1 MNYLRGMRVDT
12 NFFCTVPMP
21 DAGDP
26 SISPT
31 ERRYGNDA
39 VIECYRNLVEWARTA
54 DQLGYDTMW
63 LTEHHFQFEGYE
75 VLPNLIMFGQHLA
88 MLTKNLRLGQMF
100 NVVPQWHPL
109 RLAEDFALADIIT
122 GGRMEFGVGRGT
134 VPREAWSLG
143 TVVASGD
150 NSMSAEHDRI
160 NRETFE
166 ESMEVIK
173 AAWTN
178 ERFSYRGMQFV
189 FPPDEIP
196 DRGKY
201 VDDLTLIPRPTR
213 NVDVYQPVTSP
224 ETIEYV
230 PRAGHKAVYW
240 LQNADSQKDKWDRFA
255 AIRDEMGQPVAPG
268 DDRCLVLNIHVGKTR
283 EAAMRRGKPGHDEF
297 CRFLSP
303 YGRFSSYRNP
313 DGSKVPFDFCP
324 TVEDSISQKIMAIGS
339 VDDVVDTVGFWR
351 DLLDLKHLCIFFDFP
366 GISQSEMN
374 EQLHLFAEEVMPKL
388 GEKMERRPLPHLQP
402 LV

>member
-1 MNYLRGMRVDT
+1 MRVDS

-31 ERRYGNDA
+31 SRRYGNND
-39 VIECYRNLVEWARTA
+39 VIECYRNLLAWARTA
-54 DQLGYDTMW
+54 DSLGYDTMW

-75 VLPNLIMFGQHLA
+75 VLPNLIQFGQHLA
-88 MLTKNLRLGQMF
+88 MQTSELRLGQMF

-109 RLAEDFALADIIT
+109 RLAEDFAIADIIT

-150 NSMSAEHDRI
+150 NAMSAEHDKQ
-160 NRETFE
+160 NRLIFE

-173 AAWTN
+173 KAWAN
-178 ERFSYRGMQFV
+178 ERFSYSGSHFQ
-189 FPPDEIP
+189 FPPDDIP
-196 DRGKY
+196 DRGSM
-201 VDDLTLIPRPTR
+201 VGDLTLIPRPER
-213 NVDVYQPVTSP
+213 LVDIYQPVTSP

-230 PRAGHKAVYW
+230 PRAGHKAIYW
-240 LQNADSQKDKWDRFA
+240 LQNADSQKEKWDRYA
-255 AIRDEMGQPVAPG
+255 QIREEMGTPVGPG
-268 DDRCLVLNIHVGKTR
+268 EDRCLVLNMHIGKTR
-283 EAAMRRGKPGHDEF
+283 EEAMKRGKPGHDEF
-297 CRFLSP
+297 CNFLSP
-303 YGRFSSYRNP
+303 YGRFSSYRNA

-324 TVEDSISQKIMAIGS
+324 TIEDSVNQKIQAIGS
-339 VDDVVDTVGFWR
+339 IDDVVDIVGFWR
-351 DLLDLKHLCIFFDFP
+351 DLLDLKHLTIFFDLP
-366 GISQSEMN
+366 GLTREDMN
-374 EQLHLFAEEVMPKL
+374 EQLHLFAEEVMPRL
-388 GEKMERRPLPHLQP
+388 GEKMERRPLPNLQP

>member
-1 MNYLRGMRVDT
+1 
-12 NFFCTVPMP
+12 MP

-31 ERRYGNDA
+31 DRRYGNDA

-150 NSMSAEHDRI
+150 NAMSAEHDRI
-160 NRETFE
+160 NRQTFE

-178 ERFSYRGMQFV
+178 ERFSYRGKQFV
-189 FPPDEIP
+189 FPPDETP

-213 NVDVYQPVTSP
+213 TVDVYQPVTSP

-240 LQNADSQKDKWDRFA
+240 LQNADSQKDKWDRYA
-255 AIRDEMGQPVAPG
+255 AIRDEMGQPVASG
-268 DDRCLVLNIHVGKTR
+268 EDRCLVLNIHVGKTR

-324 TVEDSISQKIMAIGS
+324 TVEDSINQKIMAIGS

-366 GISQSEMN
+366 GISQNEMN
-374 EQLHLFAEEVMPKL
+374 EQMHLFSEEVMPKL
-388 GEKMERRPLPHLQP
+388 GEKMERRPLPNLQP

>member
-1 MNYLRGMRVDT
+1 MRVDT

-21 DAGDP
+21 DAGDNN
-26 SISPT
+26 ISPT
-31 ERRYGNDA
+31 ERRYGNDD

-54 DQLGYDTMW
+54 DTLGYDTMW

-88 MLTKNLRLGQMF
+88 MQTKNLRLGQMF

-150 NSMSAEHDRI
+150 NAMSAEHDKK
-160 NRETFE
+160 NRAIFE

-173 AAWTN
+173 RAWTN
-178 ERFSYRGMQFV
+178 ERFSYRGNEFV

-196 DRGKY
+196 DRGSY

-213 NVDVYQPVTSP
+213 KVDIYQPVTSP
-224 ETIEYV
+224 ETLEYV

-240 LQNADSQKDKWDRFA
+240 LQNTDSQKQKWDHYA
-255 AIRDEMGQPVAPG
+255 QIREEMGTPVGPG
-268 DDRCLVLNIHVGKTR
+268 EDRTLVLNIHIGRTYEDALK
-283 EAAMRRGKPGHDEF
+283 RGRPGHDEF

-303 YGRFSSYRNP
+303 YGRFNSYRNP

-324 TVEDSISQKIMAIGS
+324 TLEDSIQQKIQAVGS
-339 VDDVVDTVGFWR
+339 IDDVVDIVGFWK
-351 DLLDLKHLCIFFDFP
+351 DLLDLKNLCIFFDYP
-366 GISQSEMN
+366 GISQGEMN
-374 EQLHLFAEEVMPKL
+374 EQLHLFAEEVLPKL
-388 GEKMERRPLPHLQP
+388 GETMERRPLPQLQP

>member
-1 MNYLRGMRVDT
+1 MRVDT

-26 SISPT
+26 RTSPT
-31 ERRYGNDA
+31 TRRYGNDA
-39 VIECYRNLVEWARTA
+39 VIECYRNLVSWARTA
-54 DQLGYDTMW
+54 DSLGYDTMW

-75 VLPNLIMFGQHLA
+75 VLPNLVQFGQHLA
-88 MLTKNLRLGQMF
+88 MQTKELRLGQMF

-109 RLAEDFALADIIT
+109 RLAEDFAIADIVT

-134 VPREAWSLG
+134 VPREAWNLG

-150 NSMSAEHDRI
+150 NAMSAEHDRR
-160 NRETFE
+160 NRAIFE

-173 AAWTN
+173 MAWSQ
-178 ERFSYRGMQFV
+178 ERFSYRGTEMS
-189 FPPDEIP
+189 FPPDDVP
-196 DRGKY
+196 DRGTT
-201 VDDLTLIPRPTR
+201 VEEITLVPRPER
-213 NVDVYQPVTSP
+213 PIDVYQPVTSP

-240 LQNADSQKDKWDRFA
+240 LQNRDSQLDKWNRYA
-255 AIRDEMGQPVAPG
+255 EIRQEIGSPVGPG
-268 DDRCLVLNIHVGKTR
+268 EDRCLVLNIHVGRTR
-283 EAAMRRGKPGHDEF
+283 EDAMRRGAPGHDEF
-297 CRFLSP
+297 CRFLAP

-313 DGSKVPFDFCP
+313 DGTKVPFDFCP
-324 TVEDSISQKIMAIGS
+324 TVQDSIDQKIMAIGS

-351 DLLDLKHLCIFFDFP
+351 ELLDLKHLCIFFDFP
-366 GISQSEMN
+366 GITREGMA
-374 EQLHLFAEEVMPKL
+374 EQMHLFAEEVMPKL
-388 GEKMERRPLPHLQP
+388 GEKMERRPLPALSP

>member
-1 MNYLRGMRVDT
+1 MRVDS

-26 SISPT
+26 AIAPT
-31 ERRYGNDA
+31 SRRYGNDA
-39 VIECYRNLVEWARTA
+39 VIECYRNLVDWARTA
-54 DQLGYDTMW
+54 DTLGYDTMW
-63 LTEHHFQFEGYE
+63 LTEHHFQYEGYE
-75 VLPNLIMFGQHLA
+75 VLPNLIQFGQHLA
-88 MLTKNLRLGQMF
+88 MQTKNLRLGQMF

-150 NSMSAEHDRI
+150 NAMSAEHDKQ
-160 NRETFE
+160 NRLIFE

-173 AAWTN
+173 KAWNN
-178 ERFSYRGMQFV
+178 ERFSYQGQHFA
-189 FPPDEIP
+189 FPPDDIP
-196 DRGKY
+196 DRGSM
-201 VDDLTLIPRPTR
+201 VDDLTLIPRPER
-213 NVDVYQPVTSP
+213 HIDIYQPVTSP

-230 PRAGHKAVYW
+230 PRAGHKAIYW
-240 LQNADSQKDKWDRFA
+240 LQNADSQKDKWDRYA
-255 AIRDEMGQPVAPG
+255 AIREEMGAPVGPG
-268 DDRCLVLNIHVGKTR
+268 EDRCLVLNMHIGKTY
-283 EAAMRRGKPGHDEF
+283 EQALKRGKPGHDEF
-297 CRFLSP
+297 CSFLSP

-324 TVEDSISQKIMAIGS
+324 TVEDSIQQKIQAIGS
-339 VDDVVDTVGFWR
+339 VDDVVDIVGFWK
-351 DLLDLKHLCIFFDFP
+351 DLLDLKHLTIFFDFP
-366 GISQSEMN
+366 GLTRQDMS
-374 EQLHLFAEEVMPKL
+374 EQLHLFAEDVMPKL
-388 GEKMERRPLPHLQP
+388 GETMERRPLPNLQP